1 MQARILEGM
10 KNVFVSIMIDW
21 FSFLIID
28 FELMLL
34 T

>member
-10 KNVFVSIMIDW
+10 MNVFVSIMIDW

-28 FELMLL
+28 FEIMLL